1 LEDKIAGAGATVWR
15 WEEGVFVRFD
25 VNARGLPWW
34 ATFEGRA
41 GRGQA
46 RTERAYEIR
55 VLEQSPRREIEV
67 SQQPALL
74 PEWSATEMDV
84 DVDGLLV
91 LLLVPLCTNAIW

>member
-1 LEDKIAGAGATVWR
+1 M
-15 WEEGVFVRFD
+15 RFD

-74 PEWSATEMDV
+74 PEWSGVQRKWMWMWMWMWI
-84 DVDGLLV
+84 VDGLLV